1 MKHISVIL
9 ANYFTFCTA
18 HLNLLKIPYKKKLA
32 IISFLLLLASINV
45 ISQNANNHSEYAHS
59 KKGKVIVEKFVATS
73 LLGNHA
79 GEDPLRRITI
89 YLPPGYDDSKQ
100 RYPVIYFL
108 HGGLDR
114 LGDSIV
120 VAWWRI
126 NNLMDAAILGGHIR
140 PSILVLPNSDAN
152 LGGGFYTNSTL
163 TGNWADYIA
172 KDVVH
177 YIDKR
182 YRTIAN
188 RNSRGLSGHS
198 LGGNGALKI
207 GMLYP
212 DVFGAVYALS
222 PAVLGWGGDFT
233 INDPVFKDIDSFRN
247 QYSSEE
253 IFDDL
258 IKRKGFTKFHT
269 KSLAN
274 MARAYSPDEA
284 GKTFLSAKMPVK
296 YIGDSM
302 IVDVE
307 TKKKWEANFPI
318 NMIGSHLPALKSL
331 NALKLDWGRNEENP
345 HVPITCL
352 QFSKRLEANGVKHF
366 AEEYIGGHVSNI
378 GGLDGRIY
386 TEMLP
391 FFDTYLKFEDK

>member
-1 MKHISVIL
+1 MKHAPVIL
-9 ANYFTFCTA
+9 SNYITSYIVN
-18 HLNLLKIPYKKKLA
+18 LNLLKISYKKKLF
-32 IISFLLLLASINV
+32 IVSVLLLLACIHV
-45 ISQNANNHSEYAHS
+45 MPQNTNTNYDHS
-59 KKGKVIVEKFVATS
+59 KKGKIIVEKFLASS
-73 LLGNHA
+73 LQGNHA
-79 GEDPLRRITI
+79 GEDPMRRITI
-89 YLPPGYDDSKQ
+89 YLPPGYDESKQ

-108 HGGLDR
+108 HGGLDV
-114 LGDSIV
+114 LGDSV
-120 VAWWRI
+120 VMAWWRI
-126 NNLMDAAILGGHIR
+126 NELMDAAIAGGHIH
-140 PSILVLPNSDAN
+140 PMIFVLPNSDAR

-172 KDVVH
+172 KDVVD

-222 PAVLGWGGDFT
+222 PGNLGWAAEFS
-233 INDPVFKDIDSFRN
+233 INNPAFKSIDSFRN
-247 QYSSEE
+247 QYSTEE

-258 IKRKGFTKFHT
+258 IKRNDFTKFWT

-274 MARAYSPDEA
+274 SARAYSPDEE

-307 TKKKWEANFPI
+307 TKEKWEANFPL
-318 NMIGSHLPALKSL
+318 NMIDSHLPALKSL
-331 NALKLDWGRNEENP
+331 NALKLDWGRNDEIK
-345 HVPITCL
+345 HIPITCL
-352 QFSKRLEANGVKHF
+352 QFSKKLEANGVKHF
-366 AEEYIGGHVSNI
+366 AEEYIGGHVNME
-378 GGLDGRIY
+378 GGLYGRIY